1 MLLHPTLEKLTTLR
15 LTGMAA
21 GLLLDREQAAREST
35 RMVIVHRDFFQE

>member
-21 GLLLDREQAAREST
+21 GLRDQESIDT
-35 RMVIVHRDFFQE
+35 IMT